1 MSEVKKYGES
11 ELVQLLRQRNR
22 DAFSYLYDNYSPA
35 LYTVILSIIPN
46 REQANDILQEV
57 FIKIWRQSESYDPD
71 KGRLYTWMIQIAR
84 NSAIDVVRS
93 TKYKQSKQNQEI
105 TESVYGSDSDHF
117 NPDKIGLRRVVHMLR
132 QEHRELVELSYFQ
145 GFTHEEI
152 AKALN
157 MPLGTVKTRLRNALI
172 QLRMLFK

>member
-1 MSEVKKYGES
+1 MSEVKKYGEY

-35 LYTVILSIIPN
+35 LYTVILSIIPD

-57 FIKIWRQSESYDPD
+57 FIKIWRQSDSYDPD

-93 TKYKQSKQNQEI
+93 TKYKQSRQNQEI
-105 TESVYGSDSDHF
+105 SESVYGSDSEDF
-117 NPDKIGLRRVVHMLR
+117 NPDKIGLRRVVHMLK

-152 AKALN
+152 AKALD

-172 QLRMLFK
+172 QLRILFK